1 MARGIQASENEV
13 ATGGPRITL
22 TIREACECT
31 GLSRTFLYREMTGGR
46 LKRLKAGK
54 RVLILK
60 ADLEDYLSSIREGT

>member
-1 MARGIQASENEV
+1 MARGISASENEV
-13 ATGGPRITL
+13 AASGQRVTL
-22 TIREACECT
+22 TIREACAYT

-60 ADLEDYLSSIREGT
+60 TDLEDYLSSIREGV